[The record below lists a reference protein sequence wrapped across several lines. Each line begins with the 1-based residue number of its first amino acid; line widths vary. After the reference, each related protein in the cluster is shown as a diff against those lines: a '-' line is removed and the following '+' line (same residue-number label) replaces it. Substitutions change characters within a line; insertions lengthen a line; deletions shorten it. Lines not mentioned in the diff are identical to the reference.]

1 MEPSVTLSFDF
12 PGGLLSP
19 GISLFYLCL
28 ILFIALFSY
37 LQGERLRQQV
47 LKFTDP
53 PLIKD
58 RKVSNITRLLYR
70 NIAISCI
77 NIRIVIHQ
85 PGYRCSPTF
94 LCYHFVKKG
103 SYRDMTLPR

>member
-1 MEPSVTLSFDF
+1 MEPSITLSFEF

-19 GISLFYLCL
+19 GISLFYHVL
-28 ILFIALFSY
+28 ILFITLFSY
-37 LQGERLRQQV
+37 VQGERLRQQV

-58 RKVSNITRLLYR
+58 RKVSNITRLKYR

-77 NIRIVIHQ
+77 NIRIVIHR
-85 PGYRCSPTF
+85 PGYLCSPTF
-94 LCYHFVKKG
+94 LCYHLVKK
-103 SYRDMTLPR
+103 SSHRDVMLPC

>member
-1 MEPSVTLSFDF
+1 M
-12 PGGLLSP
+12 
-19 GISLFYLCL
+19 
-28 ILFIALFSY
+28 
-37 LQGERLRQQV
+37 QGERLRQQV

-58 RKVSNITRLLYR
+58 RKVSNITGLKYR

-77 NIRIVIHQ
+77 NIRIVIHRL
-85 PGYRCSPTF
+85 GYRCSPTF
-94 LCYHFVKKG
+94 LNYFVVKKG

>member
-1 MEPSVTLSFDF
+1 MEFHCLTYV
-12 PGGLLSP
+12 
-19 GISLFYLCL
+19 L
-28 ILFIALFSY
+28 ILFITLFSY
-37 LQGERLRQQV
+37 VQGERLRQQV

-58 RKVSNITRLLYR
+58 RKVSNITRLKYR
-70 NIAISCI
+70 NMTISCI
-77 NIRIVIHQ
+77 DIRIVIHR

-94 LCYHFVKKG
+94 LNYHLVKKG